1 MSGARYGEARHRLRI
16 AAYLRGTV
24 KRQPSAW
31 MQPPVSST
39 FPCHDH
45 HMAEVPLASQLTPP
59 SLPRPLPARR
69 NRAQDLLPLNL
80 RHPPTRGFA
89 AIRCGEGEPTI
100 REDRHVRLHHPP
112 PHVVRLAHQPPAL
125 VPEVAQE
132 VGCGP
137 LVTSRRSRGPAGD
150 AGAVGARWCPGPLR
164 VTQRLD
170 DPGSPKEGHLTD
182 HRRGILTGEV
192 TPVRW
197 TELL

>member
-1 MSGARYGEARHRLRI
+1 
-16 AAYLRGTV
+16 
-24 KRQPSAW
+24 
-31 MQPPVSST
+31 
-39 FPCHDH
+39 DH

-137 LVTSRRSRGPAGD
+137 LVTS
-150 AGAVGARWCPGPLR
+150 
-164 VTQRLD
+164 
-170 DPGSPKEGHLTD
+170 
-182 HRRGILTGEV
+182 
-192 TPVRW
+192 
-197 TELL
+197 

>member
-1 MSGARYGEARHRLRI
+1 MRAARSGCTRLAQRHRRCCRSDAVVGAI
-16 AAYLRGTV
+16 DGRDS
-24 KRQPSAW
+24 RQ
-31 MQPPVSST
+31 
-39 FPCHDH
+39 
-45 HMAEVPLASQLTPP
+45 
-59 SLPRPLPARR
+59 SLPHHFPAARS
-69 NRAQDLLPLNL
+69 NGAQHLLPLNL
-80 RHPPTRGFA
+80 RHPAARGFA
-89 AIRCGEGEPTI
+89 TIRRGEREPPV

-112 PHVVRLAHQPPAL
+112 AHVVGLAHEPPAL

-137 LVTSRRSRGPAGD
+137 LVTSWRSRGPAGD